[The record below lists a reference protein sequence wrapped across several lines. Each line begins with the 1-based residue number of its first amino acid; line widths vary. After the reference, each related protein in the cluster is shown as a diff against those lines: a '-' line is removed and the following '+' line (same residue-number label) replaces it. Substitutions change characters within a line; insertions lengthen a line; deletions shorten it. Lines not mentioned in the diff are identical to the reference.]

1 MHAFQLDW
9 VKNATVLK
17 LKNYRPRVSKKT
29 KTNSPQLDQGI
40 ALQQGTPHKELRK
53 KLPIQ
58 NQSSRPHRFR
68 LHLNVQTVNRYNTF
82 LDMHVV

>member
-53 KLPIQ
+53 ELPIQ
-58 NQSSRPHRFR
+58 NLIFHIFFVKYQKF
-68 LHLNVQTVNRYNTF
+68 
-82 LDMHVV
+82 